1 MTTRTENVVKNF
13 VTAMMVVAIA
23 TPAFAQMSPNVL
35 GQSDRKLKTDVEIQQ
50 EQDREHG
57 FKSGLSKIPDAKGKV
72 DPWGNVRSAP
82 TPSGQTQA
90 RPAPK

>member
-1 MTTRTENVVKNF
+1 MKNF

-23 TPAFAQMSPNVL
+23 TPAYAQMSPNL
-35 GQSDRKLKTDVEIQQ
+35 AGPGAKLKTDVDVQQ
-50 EQDREHG
+50 EQERESG
-57 FKSGLSKIPDAKGKV
+57 FKSGLSKIPDSKAKV

-82 TPSGQTQA
+82 APSNQTQA

>member
-1 MTTRTENVVKNF
+1 MKNL

-23 TPAFAQMSPNVL
+23 TPAYAQLTPNL
-35 GQSDRKLKTDVEIQQ
+35 SGGASKLKTEVDIQQ
-50 EQDREHG
+50 EQARENG

-72 DPWGNVRSAP
+72 DPWGNVRSSAP
-82 TPSGQTQA
+82 APSGQTQA

>member
-1 MTTRTENVVKNF
+1 VKNL

-23 TPAFAQMSPNVL
+23 TPAYAQLSPNL
-35 GQSDRKLKTDVEIQQ
+35 AGGGATKLKTDVDIQQ
-50 EQDREHG
+50 EQARENG

-72 DPWGNVRSAP
+72 DPWGNVRSGAP
-82 TPSGQTQA
+82 APSNQTQA

>member
-1 MTTRTENVVKNF
+1 VKNL

-23 TPAFAQMSPNVL
+23 TPAYAQMTPNL
-35 GQSDRKLKTDVEIQQ
+35 MGPSEKKLRTDVDIRQ
-50 EQDREHG
+50 EQERENG

-72 DPWGNVRSAP
+72 DPWGNVRSNAP
-82 TPSGQTQA
+82 TPTNQTQA